1 VKSVKGFEWWIAGAM
16 RRFGL
21 SREHAIDK
29 LWESRR
35 RGHANSRQKL
45 QLANQ
50 RKKRAPAA
58 R

>member
-1 VKSVKGFEWWIAGAM
+1 MKSVKGFEWWIAGAM

-50 RKKRAPAA
+50 RKKRAPA
-58 R
+58 